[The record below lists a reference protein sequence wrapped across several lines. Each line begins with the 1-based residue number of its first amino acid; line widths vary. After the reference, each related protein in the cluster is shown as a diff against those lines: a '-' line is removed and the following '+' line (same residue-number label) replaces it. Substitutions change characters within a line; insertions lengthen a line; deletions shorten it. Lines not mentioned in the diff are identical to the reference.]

1 MDITVL
7 FKLTYGLYVVSTMD
21 GPRPAGCII
30 NTCFQVTSQNP
41 ILAISLNKNNFTL
54 EAIRRTRRFGLSIL
68 AEDTDPSVIGS
79 FGFRSSREH
88 NKYADFGYDIVEGVP
103 MVNGKFAGRLVLD
116 AINFVDNETH
126 VVVLARLVDTVKG
139 EGIPMTYDYYHRV
152 VKGRAPKN
160 APTYVPPTAEE
171 PDAGKEAA
179 APADAGGKRRF
190 RCNRCGYVAEMDG
203 ELPDDYQCPICKA
216 PKAEFTEIGNK

>member
-21 GPRPAGCII
+21 GARPVGCII

-41 ILAISLNKNNFTL
+41 ILAISLNKNNYTL
-54 EAIRRTRRFGLSIL
+54 EALRRTKRFALSIL
-68 AEDTDPSVIGS
+68 AEDTDASIIGS
-79 FGFRSSREH
+79 FGFRSSRDC
-88 NKYADFGYDIVEGVP
+88 NKYEDYGYDIVEGAP

-126 VVVLARLVDTVKG
+126 VVVFARLVDTIKG
-139 EGIPMTYDYYHRV
+139 EGTPMTYDYYHRV

-160 APTYVPPTAEE
+160 APTYVAPEVEKAAAEKPETEAAPTA
-171 PDAGKEAA
+171 
-179 APADAGGKRRF
+179 KRKF
-190 RCNRCGYVAEMDG
+190 RCNRCGYMAEVEGD
-203 ELPDDYQCPICKA
+203 LPDDYLCPICKA
-216 PKAEFTEIGNK
+216 PKAEFTEI

>member
-1 MDITVL
+1 MDNSAF
-7 FKLTYGLYVVSTMD
+7 FKLSYGLFVVTAHEGD
-21 GPRPAGCII
+21 KDNGCIT
-30 NTCFQVTSQNP
+30 NTVVQQTVTPNR
-41 ILAISLNKNNFTL
+41 ISVTINKNNFTL
-54 EAIRRTRRFGLSIL
+54 EAVRRTRRFGLSIL

-139 EGIPMTYDYYHRV
+139 EGTPMTYDYYHRV

-171 PDAGKEAA
+171 KADKEEAA
-179 APADAGGKRRF
+179 TPAEVTGKRRF
-190 RCNRCGYVAEMDG
+190 RCNICGYVAEVEG
-203 ELPDDYQCPICKA
+203 ELPDDYRCPVCKA
-216 PKAEFTEIGNK
+216 PKAEFTEIGEA

>member
-160 APTYVPPTAEE
+160 APTYVPLSAEE
-171 PDAGKEAA
+171 KAGKEEAA
-179 APADAGGKRRF
+179 APAEATGKRRF

>member
-1 MDITVL
+1 
-7 FKLTYGLYVVSTMD
+7 
-21 GPRPAGCII
+21 
-30 NTCFQVTSQNP
+30 
-41 ILAISLNKNNFTL
+41 
-54 EAIRRTRRFGLSIL
+54 
-68 AEDTDPSVIGS
+68 
-79 FGFRSSREH
+79 
-88 NKYADFGYDIVEGVP
+88 

-139 EGIPMTYDYYHRV
+139 EGTPMTYDYYHRV

-190 RCNRCGYVAEMDG
+190 RCNRCGYVAEMEG
-203 ELPDDYQCPICKA
+203 ELPDDYLCPVCKA

>member
-7 FKLTYGLYVVSTMD
+7 FKLTYGLYVVGAMD
-21 GPRPAGCII
+21 GERPVGCII
-30 NTCFQVTSQNP
+30 NTCFQVTNQNP
-41 ILAISLNKNNFTL
+41 ILAISLNKNNYTL
-54 EAIRRTRRFGLSIL
+54 DAIKRAGRFSLSIL
-68 AEDTDPSVIGS
+68 AEDTNPAIISS
-79 FGFRSSREH
+79 FGFCSSCD
-88 NKYADFGYDIVEGVP
+88 NDKYADYGYDMTEGAP
-103 MVNGKFAGRLVLD
+103 MVKGKFAGRLVLD
-116 AINFVDNETH
+116 ALNFVDNETH

-139 EGIPMTYDYYHRV
+139 EGTPMTYDYYHRV

-190 RCNRCGYVAEMDG
+190 RCNRCGYVAEMEG
-203 ELPDDYQCPICKA
+203 ELPDDYLCPVCKA